1 MPDINVPSQTKPSSW
16 AEKVR
21 VSDSSMR
28 CNLEQMARRP
38 AGSILKIPHDMQ
50 LANVDIWHRSMI
62 GFFVSYKLPFHAVQ
76 TIANRIWR
84 THGLEKTTVMS
95 NGFMIF
101 RFSTEEAV
109 GEILARGP
117 WMFGG
122 KTILLQKWQPGF
134 QFDKNKIRTIP
145 VWARL
150 QGLPFPLWNKK
161 GLSMAASMVG
171 KPIASD
177 EATMQCTRLE
187 YARVCVEIDA
197 EVPLVHSF
205 KVMSTLSEEP
215 ISVDVSYEWKPA
227 RCATCR
233 VFGHSCKG
241 SEKQVDLTVKEKEG
255 EEIALNVISSKSTAE
270 KEGNITVQVQEP
282 VIAKVLPTKL
292 QTREAEGS
300 STESHQNAHK
310 EGDKQ
315 TDLHDHHTLSLE
327 NKMASVTSGSQ
338 GTGQVKTSVK
348 GKEIAR
354 DASDGD
360 GKIQAV
366 SPTEGKCGEREACES
381 SSNDRPPDSL
391 SWSSP
396 KTKKKKGGKKKRED
410 KLSRQ

>member
-28 CNLEQMARRP
+28 CNLEQMSRRP

-84 THGLEKTTVMS
+84 THGLEKTT
-95 NGFMIF
+95 
-101 RFSTEEAV
+101 FSRRSG

-117 WMFGG
+117 WMLWG

-233 VFGHSCKG
+233 VFGHSCNG
-241 SEKQVDLTVKEKEG
+241 SEKQCGLTQG
-255 EEIALNVISSKSTAE
+255 TAR
-270 KEGNITVQVQEP
+270 KGNITVQVQEP

-310 EGDKQ
+310 ERDKQ
-315 TDLHDHHTLSLE
+315 TDLHDHHTLPLE

-338 GTGQVKTSVK
+338 GIGQVKTSVK

-366 SPTEGKCGEREACES
+366 SPTEGKCGIPFFGWITGFQRGLVLVICI
-381 SSNDRPPDSL
+381 L
-391 SWSSP
+391 CV
-396 KTKKKKGGKKKRED
+396 
-410 KLSRQ
+410 L

>member
-1 MPDINVPSQTKPSSW
+1 
-16 AEKVR
+16 
-21 VSDSSMR
+21 
-28 CNLEQMARRP
+28 
-38 AGSILKIPHDMQ
+38 MQ

-76 TIANRIWR
+76 TIANRIWKS
-84 THGLEKTTVMS
+84 HGLEKTTVMS

-177 EATMQCTRLE
+177 VATMQCTRLE
-187 YARVCVEIDA
+187 FARVCVEIDA
-197 EVPLVHSF
+197 EVPLVHNF
-205 KVMSTLSEEP
+205 KVMSTLSEDP

-233 VFGHSCKG
+233 VFGHSC
-241 SEKQVDLTVKEKEG
+241 
-255 EEIALNVISSKSTAE
+255 
-270 KEGNITVQVQEP
+270 
-282 VIAKVLPTKL
+282 
-292 QTREAEGS
+292 
-300 STESHQNAHK
+300 
-310 EGDKQ
+310 
-315 TDLHDHHTLSLE
+315 
-327 NKMASVTSGSQ
+327 
-338 GTGQVKTSVK
+338 
-348 GKEIAR
+348 KEIAR